1 MESSDSKRSGGL
13 LALGFAALVIFC
25 LFAALELSNAS
36 NAPRNPKKA
45 IWGPSQVDGKTAFPI
60 YKKLGISIY
69 SMALDWSRVA
79 ATKPANPTDPND
91 PAYKWPGSVTG
102 SVREAGAAGL
112 RVSLTLTKAPT
123 WANGGKPRQ
132 WAPTNP
138 SDYANFAT
146 AAAKKFPNAHLWMVW
161 GEPTRRTN
169 FMPYDKA
176 PSQVKTLTPGQAQ
189 GPRRYARILDA
200 AYEALKSP
208 SLPGSDQN
216 LVIGGSTFTAGDI
229 RTPLWLKYMRLP
241 NGMPPRLDLYGHNV
255 FSTREPDLQ
264 NPHSKFNALDFSEVG
279 LLEKLVTENLG
290 RPYGKSMIPLFI
302 SEWCVPTSSA
312 DGEFN
317 YWVDPPDQAKWIK
330 SAFDIVNGHNF
341 IYALGWIHLSD
352 ERKNGIHPRTACG
365 LLNEDGSKKQGFDA
379 FRRG

>member
-1 MESSDSKRSGGL
+1 
-13 LALGFAALVIFC
+13 
-25 LFAALELSNAS
+25 
-36 NAPRNPKKA
+36 
-45 IWGPSQVDGKTAFPI
+45 
-60 YKKLGISIY
+60 
-69 SMALDWSRVA
+69 
-79 ATKPANPTDPND
+79 
-91 PAYKWPGSVTG
+91 
-102 SVREAGAAGL
+102 
-112 RVSLTLTKAPT
+112 
-123 WANGGKPRQ
+123 
-132 WAPTNP
+132 
-138 SDYANFAT
+138 
-146 AAAKKFPNAHLWMVW
+146 
-161 GEPTRRTN
+161 
-169 FMPYDKA
+169 
-176 PSQVKTLTPGQAQ
+176 
-189 GPRRYARILDA
+189 
-200 AYEALKSP
+200 LKSP

-365 LLNEDGSKKQGFDA
+365 LLNEDGSKKPGFDA